1 MKLMRSIGTLS
12 CIWLVMAISAIAQSS
27 NDSSPAVLD
36 TTGQALERGVEYY
49 IKPAIT
55 DNGGR
60 FTLINRNDS
69 CPLYVGLENVSG
81 LDGLP
86 VTFTPFVEEETVIRE
101 NRDTKV
107 VFSAATTCVQSTAWK
122 LGERDPETDRRLIV
136 TGEIVVDE
144 ENQSWRR
151 AGNYF
156 KLSKSDVGDNIYN
169 IEWCPTEVCPF
180 CRFICGTAGGLIE
193 NGKRLLALDG
203 SVLPVVFERA

>member
-1 MKLMRSIGTLS
+1 
-12 CIWLVMAISAIAQSS
+12 MAISAIAQSS

-86 VTFTPFVEEETVIRE
+86 VTFTPFVEEETVGFCFSLAYEEAHQIRP
-101 NRDTKV
+101 KSL
-107 VFSAATTCVQSTAWK
+107 VFC
-122 LGERDPETDRRLIV
+122 
-136 TGEIVVDE
+136 
-144 ENQSWRR
+144 
-151 AGNYF
+151 
-156 KLSKSDVGDNIYN
+156 
-169 IEWCPTEVCPF
+169 
-180 CRFICGTAGGLIE
+180 
-193 NGKRLLALDG
+193 
-203 SVLPVVFERA
+203 